1 MIVLGF
7 LGFKVISRVIY
18 GFWGWIYECEGVA
31 RSFMGFLGI
40 SRGFFRGLECG
51 LCLKMLFNDVL
62 FFNIMNIVNVVIYD
76 IIWFYTII
84 VAF

>member
-1 MIVLGF
+1 MFGVIAFGF

-31 RSFMGFLGI
+31 RSFMGFWGI

-62 FFNIMNIVNVVIYD
+62 LIL
-76 IIWFYTII
+76 
-84 VAF
+84 